1 MKILR
6 QNKKEGIVKLVPET
20 LDDLWHLDNILEP
33 GDMLTAKTYR
43 KQTIRSGSETKEGD
57 RIPVVLTIEVEKK
70 DFHKDTHSLRVTGK
84 VTAGPE
90 DKVPLSSYHT
100 ISIEPRLM
108 LTVQK
113 KEWNR
118 AHLERLKRSRNIK
131 PLLLICVLDRESADI
146 AELKESGIGYLATI
160 SSEKIMGRENQE
172 SYWNQI
178 FAYLQR
184 KSGHQA
190 IVIAGPG
197 FERENLL
204 EYVKSRDSGLASRM
218 VLEHANSTGRAGINE
233 VVKSSANR
241 ILQDTRISR
250 EASFVDRLLEEI
262 EKEGKAAYGPKETEE
277 AVKSGAAETL
287 LISEEK
293 IRGLESLA
301 KTAEKTGASV
311 VIISSDHE
319 LGERFLH
326 LGGVGALLRF
336 KTK

>member
-6 QNKKEGIVKLVPET
+6 QDRKEGIVKLVPET
-20 LDDLWHLDNILEP
+20 LDDLWHLDNILEK
-33 GDMLTAKTYR
+33 GDLLTAKTFR
-43 KQTIRSGSETKEGD
+43 KQTIRSGSETREGD
-57 RIPVVLTIEVEKK
+57 RIPVVLTIEIEKK
-70 DFHKDTHSLRVTGK
+70 DFHMDTHSLRVTGR
-84 VTAGPE
+84 VRAGPE

-108 LTVQK
+108 LTIQK
-113 KEWNR
+113 REWNR
-118 AHLERLKRSRNIK
+118 AQLERLKRSRNLK

-160 SSEKIMGRENQE
+160 NSEKIMGRENQE
-172 SYWNQI
+172 SFWSQI
-178 FAYLQR
+178 LKYLQS
-184 KSGHQA
+184 KEGHQA

-204 EYVKSRDSGLASRM
+204 EYIKSKDSTLAART
-218 VLEHANSTGRAGINE
+218 VLDHTSSTGRAGINE

-250 EASFVDRLLEEI
+250 ESSFVDTLLEEI
-262 EKEGKAAYGPKETEE
+262 EKEGKATYGPKETEE

-293 IRGLESLA
+293 IRGFEALA
-301 KTAEKTGASV
+301 RTAERTGASV

-336 KTK
+336 RVS

>member
-6 QNKKEGIVKLVPET
+6 KDRKEGIVRLVPET
-20 LDDLWHLDNILEP
+20 LDDLWHLDNILGP
-33 GDMLTAKTYR
+33 GDLLTAKTYR
-43 KQTIRSGSETKEGD
+43 KQVIRSGSETKEGD

-70 DFHKDTHSLRVTGK
+70 DFHRDTHSLRVTGK

-118 AHLERLKRSRNIK
+118 AQLERLKRSRNLK
-131 PLLLICVLDRESADI
+131 PLLLICVLDRDQADI
-146 AELKESGIGYLATI
+146 AELKESGIEYLATI
-160 SSEKIMGRENQE
+160 NSEKIMGRENQE
-172 SYWNQI
+172 PYWHQI
-178 FAYLQR
+178 FTYLQR
-184 KSGHQA
+184 KNEHQA
-190 IVIAGPG
+190 IVVAGPG

-204 EYVKSRDSGLASRM
+204 EFIKSKDQELSRRI
-218 VLEHANSTGRAGINE
+218 VLEHTNSTGRAGINE

-241 ILQDTRISR
+241 ILRDTRISR
-250 EASFVDRLLEEI
+250 EASFVDRLLGEI
-262 EKEGKAAYGPKETEE
+262 EKEGKATYGQKETEE

-287 LISEEK
+287 LISEER

-301 KTAEKTGASV
+301 RTAERTGASV

-336 KTK
+336 KPS